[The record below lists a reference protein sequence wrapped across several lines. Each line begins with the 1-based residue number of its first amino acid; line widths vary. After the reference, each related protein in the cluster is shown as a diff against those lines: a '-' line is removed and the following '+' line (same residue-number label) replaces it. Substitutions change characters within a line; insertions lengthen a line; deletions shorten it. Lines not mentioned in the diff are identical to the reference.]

1 MKNFTTSVLDSK
13 DIAAQDKDVRDAIFE
28 LCKSSR
34 EAFYV
39 KPYQADYPGWHIV
52 SSKAGKV
59 LIGKLEKLMQPVEP
73 ETPINELNV
82 AELFGRF
89 TALSGKR
96 NKSAAEKKELDAINK
111 QLSNS

>member
-1 MKNFTTSVLDSK
+1 MKKFTHQVLESSE
-13 DIAAQDKDVRDAIFE
+13 IAKQDKDVRDAIYE
-28 LCKSSR
+28 ACKASR

-52 SSKAGKV
+52 DSKDGKA
-59 LIGKLEKLMQPVEP
+59 LIATIDKLMKPVEP

-96 NKSAAEKKELDAINK
+96 NKTAAEKKELDAINK
-111 QLSNS
+111 ALSNS